1 VRYAGG
7 IALAAAFGA
16 AALVLAVAAGGPC
29 EDGTA
34 ADFRTVACDPR
45 GGGLDTLRVALFVA
59 SPLLAL
65 AGGLVAAQMGMRWPL
80 VAGAVAATLAL
91 GGAVWVG
98 TLDAPAQPVPEVES
112 MSVAPA
118 TCSPT
123 RRPACSDGLTVRL
136 AVDARSTLVVG
147 VRPLA
152 GGSAVP
158 IRARGPG
165 GRRAT
170 ADVDGQA
177 VRLRAGAA
185 ELRVTPTRRLPPG
198 DYLVLARPTGLD
210 LGNQRDRTGQTAQAR
225 FTVSR

>member
-1 VRYAGG
+1 VRYAGAL
-7 IALAAAFGA
+7 ALAAAFGA

-34 ADFRTVACDPR
+34 AGFRTVACDPR
-45 GGGLDTLRVALFVA
+45 GGGLDTLRVVLFA
-59 SPLLAL
+59 GSPLLAL
-65 AGGLVAAQMGMRWPL
+65 AGGLVAARMGVSWPM
-80 VAGAVAATLAL
+80 VAGLVAATLGL

-98 TLDAPAQPVPEVES
+98 TLEAPAQPVPEVES

-123 RRPACSDGLTVRL
+123 RPPACSDGLTVRL
-136 AVDARSTLVVG
+136 AVDASSTVVVG

-158 IRARGPG
+158 IRARGPD

-170 ADVDGQA
+170 ADVNGQA
-177 VRLRAGAA
+177 VRLGAGAA
-185 ELRVTPTRRLPPG
+185 ELRVTPTRPLAPG
-198 DYLVLARPTGLD
+198 GYLVLAQPTGLD
-210 LGNQRDRTGQTAQAR
+210 LGNQRDRSGQTAQAQ